1 MEQSEMQSA
10 RSKRKTSSHMC
21 LYCNTEK
28 GEDRLAK
35 VGKNFK
41 AYLPFCLSCLPNRF
55 LIFFFKL
62 QKKLVFYLKHSKLFL
77 TYASDFKMCSVSL

>member
-55 LIFFFKL
+55 LIFFLNYRRNLYFI
-62 QKKLVFYLKHSKLFL
+62 
-77 TYASDFKMCSVSL
+77 